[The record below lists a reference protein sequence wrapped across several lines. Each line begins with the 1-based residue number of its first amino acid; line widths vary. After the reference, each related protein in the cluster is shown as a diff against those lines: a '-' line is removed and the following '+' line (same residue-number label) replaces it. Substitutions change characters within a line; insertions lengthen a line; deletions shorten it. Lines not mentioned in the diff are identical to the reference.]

1 MQTTTC
7 EVGTFVDRKHHSELA
22 SSASATREFTHTL
35 GCDGVD
41 AGSMEST
48 ISGGGT
54 SSENVVHSG

>member
-22 SSASATREFTHTL
+22 LSASATREFTHTL

-41 AGSMEST
+41 AGSMQLEEK
-48 ISGGGT
+48 GLQNAH
-54 SSENVVHSG
+54 SSAHV